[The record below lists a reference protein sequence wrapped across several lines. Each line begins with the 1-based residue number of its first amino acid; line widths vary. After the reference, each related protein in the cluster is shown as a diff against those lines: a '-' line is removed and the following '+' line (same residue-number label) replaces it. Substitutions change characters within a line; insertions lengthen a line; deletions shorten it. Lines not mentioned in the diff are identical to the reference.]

1 MSAVSVICLVFALL
15 VLILP
20 IACIIKGAVDR
31 RRAVRPVT
39 YYPPR
44 GASPIDVMLKYSGK
58 SADSRDIFSA
68 IMLYWASRGFVTIE
82 EDCKRGL
89 KLTKLKDIEPPEQGA
104 FDADTFKDEC
114 ELFNGLFADGEVFY
128 TLAAE
133 SSYDKCYESFTA
145 GCECNAERV
154 PSKLSQ
160 RLYISCTALAI
171 ALLAVVTVILGI
183 ANNSAGY
190 FAGIFPFA
198 GVLVLR
204 FARDE
209 LAKHGTAA
217 QYMMYPFFTLWS
229 GLPGMAVIFMSTWD
243 SGVAYAVSLVVCIVV
258 LFFLS
263 RMIDI
268 RSAEDLKY
276 YGEIDAFKTF
286 LVQAE
291 KDRLE
296 TLIEQDPEYFYNVLP
311 YFYVLGISE
320 KMKKKFDR
328 IVMDGPSWYLG
339 ELRDTLMF

>member
-1 MSAVSVICLVFALL
+1 MSAVSIVCLVAASL

-20 IACIIKGAVDR
+20 IACLIKGAADR
-31 RRAVRPVT
+31 RRAVRPVM

-44 GASPIDVMLKYSGK
+44 GASPTDVMLKYSGK
-58 SADSRDIFSA
+58 RADSRNLFSA
-68 IMLYWASRGFVTIE
+68 IMLYWASRGLISIE

-89 KLTKLKDIEPPEQGA
+89 KLTKLKDIEPPEHGV
-104 FDADTFKDEC
+104 FDNDTYKDEC
-114 ELFNGLFADGEVFY
+114 ELFNGLFAKGEVFY

-145 GCECNAERV
+145 GCEWSAMHM
-154 PSKLSQ
+154 PTKSSQ
-160 RLYISCTALAI
+160 RLSMACAALAI
-171 ALLAVVTVILGI
+171 VLLAAVTVALGI
-183 ANNSAGY
+183 ANNNVGY
-190 FAGIFPFA
+190 VAGIFPFV
-198 GVLVLR
+198 GVLFMR
-204 FARDE
+204 FARNG
-209 LAKHGTAA
+209 LAKHGTTVR
-217 QYMMYPFFTLWS
+217 YMMYPFFTLWS
-229 GLPGMAVIFMSTWD
+229 GLPCAAVIVMSTWD
-243 SGVAYAVSLVVCIVV
+243 SGVAYAVSLAVCIAV

-268 RSAEDLKY
+268 RSAENLKY

-339 ELRDTLMF
+339 DLRDTLMF